1 MKKDYGIRV
10 GETIQAFENIL
21 YLDVMY
27 KGKIVGMKVLVEVE

>member
-1 MKKDYGIRV
+1 MKDYGIRV
-10 GETIQAFENIL
+10 GETIQAFENTL